1 MKHLLCLL
9 ILFLFLPIQAEEVPD
24 SLLTESYIQRI
35 HLRNPQRALQLLNLA
50 EQCQLP
56 NLPPFRIDMLRVMCH
71 EAAGEYL
78 LKEDCAHRALAYDSV
93 KLVPDRKLQMLH
105 SLATALKMQG
115 KYEES
120 VRLCK
125 ETIDLARQL
134 NNLMIEGKT
143 HIIVGCIY
151 SGMNLP
157 DKALEAFQTGISIL
171 KKSDNVR
178 IMAQLSTGY
187 GDFMNALIT
196 ANRLAEAI
204 KLGKEREVLIQR
216 MAAMPGPPQGY
227 IDQQLGFLYS
237 KLAFLL
243 QNTGEKEKAEK
254 YFQRFLKTHFASR
267 PDGKSE
273 IIPYLLEAHRYR
285 EALKLNDSAFLAQ
298 ATHPERDTIN
308 YNHAI
313 LLNRYAQAYRGLSLY
328 RQADVYQQRFSVLLD
343 SIYTRQQKSKAL
355 EYSSL
360 FQLHEKELQLS
371 RIRAQ
376 SQQRKILFASSC
388 IIITLLSILL
398 GIICYHWHK
407 TRLRNR
413 IAVKQVNELLA
424 QREELHKAFKQLE
437 TQETL
442 RNEISFAQPDEKEKE
457 DTSLAP
463 KENTDPQYI
472 KFMRMERYLIE
483 NKLFLQPGFGR
494 DDLLRIGNISKNELP
509 RLLQKYTNTDT
520 VSDYL
525 NRLRVEYSVKLMK
538 EKPMLS
544 INAIAEEA
552 GFKSYTTFYRAFYK
566 VVGLSPAQ
574 YLKV

>member
-1 MKHLLCLL
+1 
-9 ILFLFLPIQAEEVPD
+9 
-24 SLLTESYIQRI
+24 
-35 HLRNPQRALQLLNLA
+35 
-50 EQCQLP
+50 
-56 NLPPFRIDMLRVMCH
+56 
-71 EAAGEYL
+71 
-78 LKEDCAHRALAYDSV
+78 
-93 KLVPDRKLQMLH
+93 
-105 SLATALKMQG
+105 
-115 KYEES
+115 
-120 VRLCK
+120 
-125 ETIDLARQL
+125 
-134 NNLMIEGKT
+134 
-143 HIIVGCIY
+143 
-151 SGMNLP
+151 
-157 DKALEAFQTGISIL
+157 
-171 KKSDNVR
+171 
-178 IMAQLSTGY
+178 
-187 GDFMNALIT
+187 MNALIT
-196 ANRLAEAI
+196 ANRLAETI

-243 QNTGEKEKAEK
+243 QNTGEKAEK

-273 IIPYLLEAHRYR
+273 IIPYLLEVHRYR
-285 EALKLNDSAFLAQ
+285 EALTLNDSAFLAQ
-298 ATHPERDTIN
+298 ATHPERNIIN

-313 LLNRYAQAYRGLSLY
+313 LFNRYAQAYRGLSQH

-343 SIYTRQQKSKAL
+343 SIYTREQKSKAL

-371 RIRAQ
+371 RIHAQ

-388 IIITLLSILL
+388 IIIALLSILL

-413 IAVKQVNELLA
+413 ITVKQINELLA

-442 RNEISFAQPDEKEKE
+442 RNEISFAQLDEKEKE
-457 DTSLAP
+457 DTPLAP

-472 KFMRMERYLIE
+472 KFMRIERYLIE
-483 NKLFLQPGFGR
+483 NRLFLQPGFGR

-509 RLLQKYTNTDT
+509 KLLQKYTNTDT